1 LLASVRVPSSPQAVH
16 TWGGRRN
23 ARPDLGKRAVGP
35 YLAMP
40 RIPPPLLL
48 GLFIVIDVG
57 QALTMD
63 WAEKRGWDQT
73 RTGRQYVRQTVPVV
87 TSSLAILTGLIIAL
101 CFGGLTG
108 LRECFKPSLIVA
120 FLPVSLCFALGL
132 SLKLMAV
139 NHFQA
144 GTIKIMGQLRLPML
158 ALVSTLVLTRRY
170 SLVQWQVIG
179 MVTTSCLAF
188 VLMKGQG
195 RHQAGKSWKWSGL
208 SELFAWVVLNVVGGI
223 VAEHAYKSGNA
234 PFYAQKV
241 CEDVGHLLI
250 GSVMLLVVVPQI
262 HPEEDIKNREE
273 RPNGFF
279 DAWDHRTVLVV
290 VFLFLDAWI
299 GNLLLKEFSGVTRS
313 VAKAVGISL
322 VYFVSL
328 FYAKDRRKNPA
339 LTLAAML
346 VIQSSLL
353 FSFV

>member
-1 LLASVRVPSSPQAVH
+1 
-16 TWGGRRN
+16 
-23 ARPDLGKRAVGP
+23 
-35 YLAMP
+35 
-40 RIPPPLLL
+40 
-48 GLFIVIDVG
+48 
-57 QALTMD
+57 MD
-63 WAEKRGWDQT
+63 WAEKRGWDQS
-73 RTGRQYVRQTVPVV
+73 RTGRQYARQTVLVV
-87 TSSLAILTGLIIAL
+87 NSSLAIVTGLIIAVF
-101 CFGGLTG
+101 FGGLTG
-108 LRECFKPSLIVA
+108 LRECFKLSIFLS

-132 SLKLMAV
+132 SLKMMAV

-158 ALVSTLVLTRRY
+158 ALVSTVVLTRRY

-179 MVTTSCLAF
+179 MITTSCLAF

-195 RHQAGKSWKWSGL
+195 RQQAGKSWKWSGL
-208 SELFAWVVLNVVGGI
+208 SQLFAWVTLNVMGGI
-223 VAEHAYKSGNA
+223 LAERAYKSGNA

-241 CEDVGHLLI
+241 SEDFGHLMI
-250 GSVMLLVVVPQI
+250 GLMMLLVVVPQF

-273 RPNGFF
+273 RPGGFF
-279 DAWDHRTVLVV
+279 DSWDFRTVAVV

-313 VAKAVGISL
+313 VAKALGISL

-328 FYAKDRRKNPA
+328 LYAKDRRKNPS

-346 VIQSSLL
+346 VVQSSLL